1 MAVQPLR
8 FSIIR
13 LDRAMTLAQF
23 NQRYPSQVS
32 VETLV
37 LLNGVDIGTTIPRG
51 TLVKR
56 VVGGPLP

>member
-1 MAVQPLR
+1 
-8 FSIIR
+8 
-13 LDRAMTLAQF
+13 MTLAQF

-32 VETLV
+32 LETLG
-37 LLNGVDIGTTIPRG
+37 LLNGVDVGATVPSG